1 MTKRNNKE
9 IEIETGSKK
18 NQRTLPRKRREINI
32 EETNQLLLDMNTRQ
46 KHNES
51 EKEVIVEEDVRDK
64 SEEEEEEEEEEDDD
78 DNDKLGAA
86 KTIPDPFQFCTK
98 LDICNWLV
106 KNPEILRLAN
116 EMNESSYVVSSK
128 NTEDKIR
135 LWDESVKCLFLRV
148 RNPSSEALDDLV
160 VKIFRFKIYTS
171 EAKGYLDKT
180 RKSLTDFRN
189 KFNQNI
195 LNLVREYKEIRKS
208 RGTTGNLSQ
217 KEIKDYVDK
226 NVVQKLLNRQLA
238 AVNILE
244 LTNNGGMDTL
254 VEFVKEAVRVSW
266 DGKNLPG
273 IKELD
278 TMTKNIIIPS
288 RSGSDIVNTLKQ
300 I

>member
-1 MTKRNNKE
+1 
-9 IEIETGSKK
+9 
-18 NQRTLPRKRREINI
+18 
-32 EETNQLLLDMNTRQ
+32 MNTRQ

-64 SEEEEEEEEEEDDD
+64 SEEEEEKEEEEEDDD
-78 DNDKLGAA
+78 NDKLGTA

-116 EMNESSYVVSSK
+116 EMNESSYVVSLK

-148 RNPSSEALDDLV
+148 RNPSSEALDNLV

-171 EAKGYLDKT
+171 EARGYLNKT
-180 RKSLTDFRN
+180 HKSLTYFRN

-208 RGTTGNLSQ
+208 RSTTGNLSQ
-217 KEIKDYVDK
+217 KEIKDYVDE
-226 NVVQKLLNRQLA
+226 NVVQKLLNCQLA

-244 LTNNGGMDTL
+244 LTNNRGMDML
-254 VEFVKEAVRVSW
+254 VEFVKEAVRISW
-266 DGKNLPG
+266 DDKNLPG

-288 RSGSDIVNTLKQ
+288 
-300 I
+300 

>member
-64 SEEEEEEEEEEDDD
+64 SEEEDDEEEEEDDD

-86 KTIPDPFQFCTK
+86 KTIPDLFQFCTK

-148 RNPSSEALDDLV
+148 RNPSSEALDNLV
-160 VKIFRFKIYTS
+160 VKIFWFKIYTS
-171 EAKGYLDKT
+171 EARGYLDKT
-180 RKSLTDFRN
+180 
-189 KFNQNI
+189 Q
-195 LNLVREYKEIRKS
+195 
-208 RGTTGNLSQ
+208 
-217 KEIKDYVDK
+217 IKDYVDE
-226 NVVQKLLNRQLA
+226 NVVQKLLNRQFA

-254 VEFVKEAVRVSW
+254 VEFVKEAVHASW

>member
-1 MTKRNNKE
+1 MTKRNNKKIE
-9 IEIETGSKK
+9 IEIGSKK

-78 DNDKLGAA
+78 DNDKLCAA

-135 LWDESVKCLFLRV
+135 LWDESVNKAR
-148 RNPSSEALDDLV
+148 
-160 VKIFRFKIYTS
+160 
-171 EAKGYLDKT
+171 GYLDKT
-180 RKSLTDFRN
+180 LN
-189 KFNQNI
+189 KI
-195 LNLVREYKEIRKS
+195 VL
-208 RGTTGNLSQ
+208 
-217 KEIKDYVDK
+217 
-226 NVVQKLLNRQLA
+226 
-238 AVNILE
+238 
-244 LTNNGGMDTL
+244 
-254 VEFVKEAVRVSW
+254 FV
-266 DGKNLPG
+266 
-273 IKELD
+273 
-278 TMTKNIIIPS
+278 
-288 RSGSDIVNTLKQ
+288 
-300 I
+300 

>member
-1 MTKRNNKE
+1 
-9 IEIETGSKK
+9 
-18 NQRTLPRKRREINI
+18 
-32 EETNQLLLDMNTRQ
+32 MNTRQ

-64 SEEEEEEEEEEDDD
+64 SEEEEKEEKEEDDD

-86 KTIPDPFQFCTK
+86 KTIPNLFQFCTK
-98 LDICNWLV
+98 LDIFQR
-106 KNPEILRLAN
+106 IL
-116 EMNESSYVVSSK
+116 
-128 NTEDKIR
+128 KIKYDYGMSR
-135 LWDESVKCLFLRV
+135 
-148 RNPSSEALDDLV
+148 SEALDNLV
-160 VKIFRFKIYTS
+160 VKIFQFKIYTS
-171 EAKGYLDKT
+171 EARGYLDKT
-180 RKSLTDFRN
+180 HKSLTDFRN

-217 KEIKDYVDK
+217 KEIKDYIDE
-226 NVVQKLLNRQLA
+226 NVVQKLLNHQLA

-244 LTNNGGMDTL
+244 LTNNGGMDML

-300 I
+300 VRSYKII

>member
-9 IEIETGSKK
+9 IEIKTGSKK

-46 KHNES
+46 KHNKS
-51 EKEVIVEEDVRDK
+51 EKEVIVKEDVRDK
-64 SEEEEEEEEEEDDD
+64 SEEEEEEEEEDDDD

-86 KTIPDPFQFCTK
+86 KTISDPFQFCTK

-106 KNPEILRLAN
+106 KNPEILRLVN
-116 EMNESSYVVSSK
+116 EMNESSYV
-128 NTEDKIR
+128 DKIR
-135 LWDESVKCLFLRV
+135 LWDESVKYLFLRV
-148 RNPSSEALDDLV
+148 RNPSSEALDNLV
-160 VKIFRFKIYTS
+160 VKIFQFKIYTS

-195 LNLVREYKEIRKS
+195 LNLVRKYKEIRKS

-288 RSGSDIVNTLKQ
+288 
-300 I
+300 

>member
-1 MTKRNNKE
+1 
-9 IEIETGSKK
+9 
-18 NQRTLPRKRREINI
+18 
-32 EETNQLLLDMNTRQ
+32 MNTRQ

-78 DNDKLGAA
+78 DNDKLCAA

-135 LWDESVKCLFLRV
+135 LWDESVNKAR
-148 RNPSSEALDDLV
+148 
-160 VKIFRFKIYTS
+160 
-171 EAKGYLDKT
+171 GYLDKT

-217 KEIKDYVDK
+217 KEIKDYVDE

>member
-1 MTKRNNKE
+1 
-9 IEIETGSKK
+9 
-18 NQRTLPRKRREINI
+18 
-32 EETNQLLLDMNTRQ
+32 MNTRQ

-51 EKEVIVEEDVRDK
+51 EKEVIVEENVRDK
-64 SEEEEEEEEEEDDD
+64 SEEEDDDDD

-148 RNPSSEALDDLV
+148 RNPSSEALDNLV
-160 VKIFRFKIYTS
+160 VKIFQFKIYTS
-171 EAKGYLDKT
+171 EARGYLDKT
-180 RKSLTDFRN
+180 L
-189 KFNQNI
+189 
-195 LNLVREYKEIRKS
+195 REYKEIRKS
-208 RGTTGNLSQ
+208 RGTTGNLFQ
-217 KEIKDYVDK
+217 KEIKDYVDE

-254 VEFVKEAVRVSW
+254 VEFVKEAVYISW

>member
-1 MTKRNNKE
+1 
-9 IEIETGSKK
+9 
-18 NQRTLPRKRREINI
+18 
-32 EETNQLLLDMNTRQ
+32 MNTRQ

-64 SEEEEEEEEEEDDD
+64 SDEEEEEEEEDDD
-78 DNDKLGAA
+78 DYDDKLGTA

-116 EMNESSYVVSSK
+116 EMNKSSYVVSSK
-128 NTEDKIR
+128 NTE
-135 LWDESVKCLFLRV
+135 CLFLRV
-148 RNPSSEALDDLV
+148 RNLSSEALDNLV
-160 VKIFRFKIYTS
+160 VKIFWFKIYTS
-171 EAKGYLDKT
+171 KARGYLDKT
-180 RKSLTDFRN
+180 RK
-189 KFNQNI
+189 
-195 LNLVREYKEIRKS
+195 
-208 RGTTGNLSQ
+208 GTTENLFQ

-244 LTNNGGMDTL
+244 LTNNRGMDTL
-254 VEFVKEAVRVSW
+254 VEFVKKAIRVSW

>member
-1 MTKRNNKE
+1 
-9 IEIETGSKK
+9 
-18 NQRTLPRKRREINI
+18 
-32 EETNQLLLDMNTRQ
+32 
-46 KHNES
+46 
-51 EKEVIVEEDVRDK
+51 
-64 SEEEEEEEEEEDDD
+64 
-78 DNDKLGAA
+78 
-86 KTIPDPFQFCTK
+86 
-98 LDICNWLV
+98 
-106 KNPEILRLAN
+106 
-116 EMNESSYVVSSK
+116 MNESSYVVSSK

-135 LWDESVKCLFLRV
+135 LWDESVKYLFLRV
-148 RNPSSEALDDLV
+148 RNPSSEALDNLV
-160 VKIFRFKIYTS
+160 VKIFQFKIYTS
-171 EAKGYLDKT
+171 EARGYLDKT

-195 LNLVREYKEIRKS
+195 LNL
-208 RGTTGNLSQ
+208 GTTGNLSQ

-266 DGKNLPG
+266 DGKNLPD

-288 RSGSDIVNTLKQ
+288 EVEVI
-300 I
+300 

>member
-1 MTKRNNKE
+1 M
-9 IEIETGSKK
+9 I
-18 NQRTLPRKRREINI
+18 
-32 EETNQLLLDMNTRQ
+32 TRQ

-64 SEEEEEEEEEEDDD
+64 SEEEEEEEKEDDD

-86 KTIPDPFQFCTK
+86 KTILDPFQFCTK

-148 RNPSSEALDDLV
+148 RNPSSEALDNLV
-160 VKIFRFKIYTS
+160 VKIFQFKIYTS
-171 EAKGYLDKT
+171 EARGYLDKT
-180 RKSLTDFRN
+180 R
-189 KFNQNI
+189 
-195 LNLVREYKEIRKS
+195 VRM
-208 RGTTGNLSQ
+208 TGNLSQ
-217 KEIKDYVDK
+217 KEIKDYVDE

-244 LTNNGGMDTL
+244 LTNNGGMNTL
-254 VEFVKEAVRVSW
+254 VEFVKEAIRVSW

-278 TMTKNIIIPS
+278 TITKNIIIPS
-288 RSGSDIVNTLKQ
+288 
-300 I
+300 

>member
-1 MTKRNNKE
+1 
-9 IEIETGSKK
+9 
-18 NQRTLPRKRREINI
+18 
-32 EETNQLLLDMNTRQ
+32 MNTRQ

-64 SEEEEEEEEEEDDD
+64 SEEEEEEEEDDDDD
-78 DNDKLGAA
+78 DNDKLGVA

-106 KNPEILRLAN
+106 KNPEILQLAN

-135 LWDESVKCLFLRV
+135 LWNESVKCLFLRV
-148 RNPSSEALDDLV
+148 RNPSSEALDNLV
-160 VKIFRFKIYTS
+160 VKIFQFKIYTS
-171 EAKGYLDKT
+171 KARGYLDKT

-195 LNLVREYKEIRKS
+195 LNF
-208 RGTTGNLSQ
+208 GTTGNLSQ
-217 KEIKDYVDK
+217 KEIKDYVDE

-244 LTNNGGMDTL
+244 LTNNGGMDTF
-254 VEFVKEAVRVSW
+254 VEFVKEAVCVSW

-278 TMTKNIIIPS
+278 IITKNIIIPS
-288 RSGSDIVNTLKQ
+288 
-300 I
+300 

>member
-1 MTKRNNKE
+1 MTKHNNKE
-9 IEIETGSKK
+9 IEIETGLKK
-18 NQRTLPRKRREINI
+18 NQKTLPRKRREINI

-64 SEEEEEEEEEEDDD
+64 SEEEEKEEKEEDDD

-86 KTIPDPFQFCTK
+86 KTIPNLFQFCTK

-116 EMNESSYVVSSK
+116 EMNESSYIVSSK
-128 NTEDKIR
+128 NTE
-135 LWDESVKCLFLRV
+135 
-148 RNPSSEALDDLV
+148 
-160 VKIFRFKIYTS
+160 FKIYTS
-171 EAKGYLDKT
+171 EARGYLDKT
-180 RKSLTDFRN
+180 HKSLTDFRN

-217 KEIKDYVDK
+217 KEIKDYIDE
-226 NVVQKLLNRQLA
+226 NVVQKLLNHQLA

-244 LTNNGGMDTL
+244 LTNNGGMDML

>member
-1 MTKRNNKE
+1 
-9 IEIETGSKK
+9 
-18 NQRTLPRKRREINI
+18 
-32 EETNQLLLDMNTRQ
+32 MNTRQ

-64 SEEEEEEEEEEDDD
+64 SEEEEKEKEEDDDD
-78 DNDKLGAA
+78 DNDKLGMA
-86 KTIPDPFQFCTK
+86 KTILDPLQFCTK
-98 LDICNWLV
+98 LDICNWFV

-148 RNPSSEALDDLV
+148 RNLSSEALDNLV
-160 VKIFRFKIYTS
+160 VKIFQFKIYTS
-171 EAKGYLDKT
+171 EARGYLDKT

-195 LNLVREYKEIRKS
+195 LNLGYDWKS
-208 RGTTGNLSQ
+208 FS
-217 KEIKDYVDK
+217 KEIKDYVDE
-226 NVVQKLLNRQLA
+226 NVVLKLLNCQLA

-244 LTNNGGMDTL
+244 LTNSGGMDTL
-254 VEFVKEAVRVSW
+254 VEFVKEAVCISW
-266 DGKNLPG
+266 DGKNLPS

-300 I
+300 VFIYFAHHAFDNNILIKLNYRFRCVLIKLYDEEESLINDFIKF

>member
-1 MTKRNNKE
+1 
-9 IEIETGSKK
+9 
-18 NQRTLPRKRREINI
+18 
-32 EETNQLLLDMNTRQ
+32 MNTRQ

-64 SEEEEEEEEEEDDD
+64 SEEEEKEEKEEDDD

-86 KTIPDPFQFCTK
+86 KTIPNLFQFFQR
-98 LDICNWLV
+98 
-106 KNPEILRLAN
+106 IL
-116 EMNESSYVVSSK
+116 
-128 NTEDKIR
+128 KIKYDYGMSR
-135 LWDESVKCLFLRV
+135 
-148 RNPSSEALDDLV
+148 SEALDNLV
-160 VKIFRFKIYTS
+160 VKIFQFKIYTS
-171 EAKGYLDKT
+171 EARGYLDKT
-180 RKSLTDFRN
+180 HKSLTDFRN

-217 KEIKDYVDK
+217 KEIKDYIDE
-226 NVVQKLLNRQLA
+226 NVVQKLLNHQLA

-244 LTNNGGMDTL
+244 LTNNGGMDML

-300 I
+300 VRSYKII

>member
-1 MTKRNNKE
+1 
-9 IEIETGSKK
+9 
-18 NQRTLPRKRREINI
+18 
-32 EETNQLLLDMNTRQ
+32 MNTRQ

-64 SEEEEEEEEEEDDD
+64 SEEEEEEKEEEDDD

-86 KTIPDPFQFCTK
+86 KTIPDLFQFCTK

-128 NTEDKIR
+128 NTE
-135 LWDESVKCLFLRV
+135 CLFLRV
-148 RNPSSEALDDLV
+148 RNPSSEALDNLV
-160 VKIFRFKIYTS
+160 VKIFWFKIYTS
-171 EAKGYLDKT
+171 EARGYLDKT

-208 RGTTGNLSQ
+208 RGITGNLSQ
-217 KEIKDYVDK
+217 KEIKDYVDE

-244 LTNNGGMDTL
+244 LTNNGSMDTL
-254 VEFVKEAVRVSW
+254 VEFVKEAIRVSW

>member
-1 MTKRNNKE
+1 
-9 IEIETGSKK
+9 
-18 NQRTLPRKRREINI
+18 
-32 EETNQLLLDMNTRQ
+32 MNTRQ

-64 SEEEEEEEEEEDDD
+64 SEEEEKEEEEEDDD
-78 DNDKLGAA
+78 NDKLGTA

-106 KNPEILRLAN
+106 KNPEILQLAN

-135 LWDESVKCLFLRV
+135 LWDKLVKCLFLRV
-148 RNPSSEALDDLV
+148 RNPSSEALDNLV
-160 VKIFRFKIYTS
+160 VKIFQFKIYTS
-171 EAKGYLDKT
+171 EARGYLDKT

-195 LNLVREYKEIRKS
+195 LNLGYDWKS
-208 RGTTGNLSQ
+208 FSSQ
-217 KEIKDYVDK
+217 KEIKDYVDE
-226 NVVQKLLNRQLA
+226 NVVQKLLNCQLA

-254 VEFVKEAVRVSW
+254 VEFVKEAVRISW

-288 RSGSDIVNTLKQ
+288 RNGSDIVNTLKQ

>member
-9 IEIETGSKK
+9 IEIKTGSKK

-135 LWDESVKCLFLRV
+135 LWDES
-148 RNPSSEALDDLV
+148 
-160 VKIFRFKIYTS
+160 
-171 EAKGYLDKT
+171 
-180 RKSLTDFRN
+180 
-189 KFNQNI
+189 
-195 LNLVREYKEIRKS
+195 
-208 RGTTGNLSQ
+208 GTTGNLSQ
-217 KEIKDYVDK
+217 KEIKDYVDE

-244 LTNNGGMDTL
+244 LTNNGGIDTL
-254 VEFVKEAVRVSW
+254 IEFVKEAVCVSW

-278 TMTKNIIIPS
+278 IITKNIIIPS
-288 RSGSDIVNTLKQ
+288 
-300 I
+300 

>member
-64 SEEEEEEEEEEDDD
+64 SEEEEEEEEEDD
-78 DNDKLGAA
+78 DNDN
-86 KTIPDPFQFCTK
+86 D
-98 LDICNWLV
+98 N
-106 KNPEILRLAN
+106 
-116 EMNESSYVVSSK
+116 SK

-135 LWDESVKCLFLRV
+135 LWNESVKCLFLRV
-148 RNPSSEALDDLV
+148 RNPSSEALNNLV
-160 VKIFRFKIYTS
+160 VKIFQFKIYTS
-171 EAKGYLDKT
+171 EARGYLDKT

-189 KFNQNI
+189 RFNQNI

-208 RGTTGNLSQ
+208 RGTTGNLFQ

-226 NVVQKLLNRQLA
+226 NVVQKLLNCQLA

-244 LTNNGGMDTL
+244 LTNNGGMDML
-254 VEFVKEAVRVSW
+254 VEFIKEAVRVSW

-273 IKELD
+273 IKELN